1 MSTARTGVA
10 GGSLRSIIRGV
21 AAGAVGTLALDAWV
35 YLGYRRGG
43 GDAAFPAWET
53 SAGLDSWENAP
64 APALVA
70 KKLLEVVLGHEV
82 PARYARA
89 LNDATHWG
97 FGVANGGLYG
107 LLVGSRGKPKVW
119 HGLPF
124 GFAVWANGY
133 VVLPLFGV
141 YKPIWKYDLKTL
153 AKDLCGHLVFGS
165 TTAATYSLLDCAE
178 AGR

>member
-1 MSTARTGVA
+1 MSAARTGVA

-21 AAGAVGTLALDAWV
+21 AAGVVGTLALDAWV

-53 SAGLDSWENAP
+53 SAGLHSWENAP

-70 KKLLEVVLGHEV
+70 KKVLEVVLGHEV
-82 PARYARA
+82 PPRYARA

-97 FGVANGGLYG
+97 FGVANGVLYG

-119 HGLPF
+119 YGLPF

-141 YKPIWKYDLKTL
+141 YKPIWKYDLETL
-153 AKDLCGHLVFGS
+153 AKDLCGHLVYGT
-165 TTAATYSLLDCAE
+165 TTAATYFLLDCAE
-178 AGR
+178 AGK

>member
-1 MSTARTGVA
+1 MSAARTGVV

-21 AAGAVGTLALDAWV
+21 AAGVVGTLALDAWV

-43 GDAAFPAWET
+43 GDDAFPAWET

-70 KKLLEVVLGHEV
+70 KKVLEVMLGHEV
-82 PARYARA
+82 PPRYARA

-107 LLVGSRGKPKVW
+107 LLVGS
-119 HGLPF
+119 
-124 GFAVWANGY
+124 
-133 VVLPLFGV
+133 
-141 YKPIWKYDLKTL
+141 
-153 AKDLCGHLVFGS
+153 
-165 TTAATYSLLDCAE
+165 
-178 AGR
+178 